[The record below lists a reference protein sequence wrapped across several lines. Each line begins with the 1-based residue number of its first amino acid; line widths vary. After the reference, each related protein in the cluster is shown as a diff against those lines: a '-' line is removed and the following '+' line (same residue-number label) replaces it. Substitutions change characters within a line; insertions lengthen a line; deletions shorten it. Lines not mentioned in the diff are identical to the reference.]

1 MRISIIALLSILCFG
16 LSSYQPIKTLAGRWE
31 YMGGIYNG
39 KKDGSPAEYTL
50 QRRYDG
56 AHYNAYA
63 LQKGYKPEK
72 YEAGDYIL
80 KGDTCIETETFSSQP
95 SKLKGIPVHYR
106 YRIRHD
112 SLIFNG
118 ILPSGMVVE
127 EYWKRVK

>member
-1 MRISIIALLSILCFG
+1 MKKLPAAWVFLVVLCAFSG
-16 LSSYQPIKTLAGRWE
+16 TKTLAGKWE
-31 YMGGIYNG
+31 YLGGIYNG
-39 KKDGSPAEYTL
+39 KKDGPPAEYTL

-56 AHYNAYA
+56 THFTAFA

-80 KGDTCIETETFSSQP
+80 KGDTCIETQTFSSQP
-95 SKLKGIPVHYR
+95 TKLKGIPVHYR
-106 YRIRHD
+106 CKIHHD

-118 ILPSGMVVE
+118 TLPTGMVVE